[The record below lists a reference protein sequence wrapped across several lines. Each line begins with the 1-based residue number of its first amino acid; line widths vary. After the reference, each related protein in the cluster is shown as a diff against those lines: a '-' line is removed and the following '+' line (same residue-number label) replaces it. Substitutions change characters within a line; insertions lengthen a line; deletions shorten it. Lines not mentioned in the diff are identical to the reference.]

1 MVRVLKDSVYA
12 KPSLILVSNK
22 ESGEIYLFDCKE
34 YAETFGYY
42 YSDVKAYWDNA
53 ISNDN
58 SWLGFDYF
66 LWESSDFESR
76 LDQTIVDKLI
86 EYFGADEVSV
96 FSDAPLTSVNS
107 IKNNLYVGS
116 NPDPLSPS
124 MDYYNFNWVQRNLP
138 TGGVT
143 LDNSTTALV
152 KRRKHYLNRF

>member
-1 MVRVLKDSVYA
+1 MANIYSENSIIGNIDVIRPNDGTSSQGDSVYA

-116 NPDPLSPS
+116 NPDPVS
-124 MDYYNFNWVQRNLP
+124 
-138 TGGVT
+138 
-143 LDNSTTALV
+143 
-152 KRRKHYLNRF
+152 KHGLL